1 MPLREEQGCRQG
13 GIQEPGPFLVRAT
26 EGGKA
31 IHERDSESDPQ
42 SASTYSRTWKYQ
54 KDFRHSLLPFAIYL
68 FVKTDEQNLL
78 SGQLSTHE
86 VFAGEMT

>member
-1 MPLREEQGCRQG
+1 M
-13 GIQEPGPFLVRAT
+13 RAT

-31 IHERDSESDPQ
+31 IQEKDSESDPQ

-78 SGQLSTHE
+78 SGQLSTNE
-86 VFAGEMT
+86 VTRGRNGLEVELCQKFIGEYIIRTD